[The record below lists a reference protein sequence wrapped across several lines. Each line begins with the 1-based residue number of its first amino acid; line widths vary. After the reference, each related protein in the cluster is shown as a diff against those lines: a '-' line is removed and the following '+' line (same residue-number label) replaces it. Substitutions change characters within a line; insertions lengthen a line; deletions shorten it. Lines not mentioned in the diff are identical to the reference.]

1 MALGKVQVNNLN
13 LNQGE
18 FDEVENYFLF
28 LGRGSGTN
36 ESKFLTVNTD
46 TDLDDVLGEADSYLK
61 TQIEYAKS
69 NAGQNWNA
77 CIYPLAEGEGWA
89 DAVDYCMEQA
99 KVEAIVLT
107 DAVTQSTDVDELQ
120 MKAENIMARYM
131 RPLFFIGNTRGI
143 DLETETWADFNA
155 AIKPIIADVA
165 ADQVSIVPRLW
176 GFDLGTYAGR
186 LCNKSVTVADS
197 PMRVATGSLVGEWSG
212 KPIDRDGREID
223 MSILQDLDSARFSVP
238 QWYPDYPGKYW
249 GDGNML
255 DVPTGDYQVVENLR
269 VVQKAMRRVYV
280 LAVARIADRKLNSTP
295 ASIAANQTYFMRP
308 LREMSRSVEIMG
320 VQFPGEVKPPKDGDI
335 TINWITKYQVE
346 IYLVVTP
353 YNSPKSITCNLMLDL
368 SNQAEA

>member
-13 LNQGE
+13 LMQGE
-18 FDEVENYFLF
+18 FNEVENYFLF
-28 LGRGSGTN
+28 IGRGSGTN

-46 TDLDDVLGEADSYLK
+46 SDLDEILGEGEFNLK
-61 TQIEYAKS
+61 IQIESARS

-77 CIYPLAEGEGWA
+77 CIYPLADLEEWS

-99 KVEAIVLT
+99 AVEAVVLT
-107 DAVTQSTDVDELQ
+107 DPVIGSTEVDDMQ
-120 MKAENIMARYM
+120 AKAESIMSRYM
-131 RPLFFIGNTRGI
+131 RPIFFIGNTRKI
-143 DLETETWADFNA
+143 DLETESWSDFSA
-155 AIKPIIADVA
+155 AIKPLISGVA
-165 ADQVSIVPRLW
+165 ADQVSIVPCLW

-186 LCNKSVTVADS
+186 LCNSSVTVADS
-197 PMRVATGSLVGEWSG
+197 PMRVATGPLVGEWST
-212 KPIDRDGREID
+212 KPMDKDGREID
-223 MSILQDLDSARFSVP
+223 MSILEDLDSARFSVP
-238 QWYPDYPGKYW
+238 QWYPDYPGMYW

-255 DVPTGDYQVVENLR
+255 DVPAGDYQCVENLR

-320 VQFPGEVKPPKDGDI
+320 TQFPGEVKPPKDTDI
-335 TINWITKYQVE
+335 TINWKTKYQVE
-346 IYLVVTP
+346 IYMVVTP